1 MRRTKAEAEETRRGI
16 LAAAE
21 RLFHAKGLTATSL
34 EEIAAEAGVTR
45 GAVYWHF
52 ANKADLVV
60 ALFEDAP
67 LFHED
72 LLALLAEDDPSGPL
86 GALEAMV
93 VAALERLAT
102 DERRQRIYSLVALG
116 DQGQLMSR
124 VMERKS
130 SMMEDVRLQ
139 LAVAFVKADER
150 GQIARPWTAATAADA
165 FDWLLHG
172 VIMDWLKFGRRFDLA
187 SRGAEV
193 FRLQFHCFRGG
204 APARG

>member
-1 MRRTKAEAEETRRGI
+1 LRRTKAEAEETRRGI

-21 RLFHAKGLTATSL
+21 RLFHAKGLAATSL

-72 LLALLAEDDPSGPL
+72 LLALLSEDDPAGPL

-93 VAALERLAT
+93 IAALERLAT

-116 DQGQLMSR
+116 DQGELMSR

-150 GQIARPWTAATAADA
+150 GQIALPWTGATAADA

-204 APARG
+204 EPRRT

>member
-16 LAAAE
+16 LSAAE
-21 RLFHAKGLTATSL
+21 RLFHAKGLASTTL

-52 ANKADLVV
+52 ANKADLIL

-72 LLALLAEDDPSGPL
+72 LLALLSDDDPAGPL

-93 VAALERLAT
+93 IAALARLAT
-102 DERRQRIYSLVALG
+102 DERRQRIYSMVALC
-116 DQGQLMSR
+116 DHPELMSR
-124 VMERKS
+124 VMEHKT
-130 SMMEDVRLQ
+130 SMMEAVRLQ
-139 LAVAFVKADER
+139 LSVAFVKAADR
-150 GQIARPWTAATAADA
+150 GQIAAPWTATTAADA

-172 VIMDWLKFGRRFDLA
+172 VITDWLKFGRRFDLA
-187 SRGAEV
+187 HRGAEV
-193 FRLQFHCFRGG
+193 FRLQFSCFRGG
-204 APARG
+204 APA

>member
-21 RLFHAKGLTATSL
+21 RLFHAKGLASTSL

-52 ANKADLVV
+52 ANKADLIL

-72 LLALLAEDDPSGPL
+72 MLALLADDDPAGPL

-93 VAALERLAT
+93 VAALARLAT
-102 DERRQRIYSLVALG
+102 DERRQRIYSMVTLC
-116 DQGQLMSR
+116 DHPELMSR
-124 VMERKS
+124 VMEHKT
-130 SMMEDVRLQ
+130 SMMDAVRLQ
-139 LAVAFVKADER
+139 LSAAFVKAAER

-172 VIMDWLKFGRRFDLA
+172 VISDWLKFGRRFDLA

-193 FRLQFHCFRGG
+193 FRLQFSCFRGLPG
-204 APARG
+204 PA

>member
-16 LAAAE
+16 LSAAE
-21 RLFHAKGLTATSL
+21 RLFHAKGLARTSL

-52 ANKADLVV
+52 TNKADLVI

-72 LLALLAEDDPSGPL
+72 LLALLSEDDPAGPL

-93 VAALERLAT
+93 IAALQRLAT
-102 DERRQRIYSLVALG
+102 DERRQRIYSLVTFC
-116 DQGQLMSR
+116 DEVELMTP
-124 VMERKS
+124 VMERKT
-130 SMMEDVRLQ
+130 SMMDDVRLQ
-139 LAVAFVKADER
+139 LASAFVKAAER
-150 GQIARPWTAATAADA
+150 GQIAAPWTAATASDC

-172 VIMDWLKFGRRFDLA
+172 VIADWLKFGRRFDLA
-187 SRGAEV
+187 RRGAEV
-193 FRLQFHCFRGG
+193 FRLQFSCFRGG
-204 APARG
+204 A